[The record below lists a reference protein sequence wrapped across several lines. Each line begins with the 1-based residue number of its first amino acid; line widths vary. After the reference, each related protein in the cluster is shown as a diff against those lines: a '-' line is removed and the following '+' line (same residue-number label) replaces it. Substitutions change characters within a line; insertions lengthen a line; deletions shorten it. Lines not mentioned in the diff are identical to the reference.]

1 MSTPSLKGQ
10 GVGKLLVAKVV
21 EKMRAENRKV
31 IPLCPFA
38 KHEFD
43 KTREYDD
50 IRA

>member
-1 MSTPSLKGQ
+1 
-10 GVGKLLVAKVV
+10 
-21 EKMRAENRKV
+21 NRKV